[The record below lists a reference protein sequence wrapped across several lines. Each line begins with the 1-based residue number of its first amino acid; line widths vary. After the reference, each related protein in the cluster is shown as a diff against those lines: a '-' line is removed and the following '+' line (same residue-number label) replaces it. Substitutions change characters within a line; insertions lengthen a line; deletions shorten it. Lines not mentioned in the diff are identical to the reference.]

1 MAIYFQL
8 RKCLAHLI
16 LSRSISNGG
25 DVCFTARSVFNEI
38 HFKESVHIE
47 HSETNKEWKTHIIAG
62 SENSRQKIE
71 KKISL
76 GKECV

>member
-47 HSETNKEWKTHIIAG
+47 RSEKTKNEKHILSQAVKIMD
-62 SENSRQKIE
+62 KTIE
-71 KKISL
+71 KTYH
-76 GKECV
+76 